1 MTTMTTIPDY
11 FLDELIYKNYENR
24 PRTTFRPR
32 PSRITALYAELLH
45 VTLAQHRPGT
55 VNAACGLEPFSM
67 IGDQDD
73 ILIAVAILQFLTE
86 IIIGFNYALGQV
98 TITPMALL
106 MTTLSSH
113 SAATDMAVSR
123 IYDTALGALVGIAFA
138 LLLSTMD
145 ERLHLAR
152 HHTRDR

>member
-1 MTTMTTIPDY
+1 
-11 FLDELIYKNYENR
+11 
-24 PRTTFRPR
+24 
-32 PSRITALYAELLH
+32 
-45 VTLAQHRPGT
+45 
-55 VNAACGLEPFSM
+55 
-67 IGDQDD
+67 
-73 ILIAVAILQFLTE
+73 
-86 IIIGFNYALGQV
+86 
-98 TITPMALL
+98 